1 MAVDSSKLEV
11 DSASPVAAGPTNVNR
26 PDNNNNLLRD
36 YAHDKQAQ
44 KSTSW
49 ASPLSENTTYSLF
62 SENKL
67 LIDQD

>member
-1 MAVDSSKLEV
+1 MTVENSKLEV
-11 DSASPVAAGPTNVNR
+11 GSEHTVTACSTKDSQPVDSLLSESA
-26 PDNNNNLLRD
+26 PDR
-36 YAHDKQAQ
+36 QAQ
-44 KSTSW
+44 RWANW

>member
-11 DSASPVAAGPTNVNR
+11 GSANSVAVRSTNVSQ
-26 PDNNNNLLRD
+26 PDINPLLD
-36 YAHDKQAQ
+36 YAQDKQAQ
-44 KSTSW
+44 KPTSW

>member
-1 MAVDSSKLEV
+1 MAVENSKLELGSENTAAV
-11 DSASPVAAGPTNVNR
+11 CSNKASQPDSH
-26 PDNNNNLLRD
+26 LLRESNQ
-36 YAHDKQAQ
+36 DKQAQ
-44 KSTSW
+44 RWASW